1 MNAVFGVGQLAELL
15 AVGVLVQDGELRL
28 GGAQRQLLAAVGQ
41 PRGELAVLQLVLAL
55 DELGG
60 DDPALA
66 DLAQPVELLAV
77 VALRPALRLAE
88 RSELVAREEVGVA
101 GDDLGLLGGL
111 LLADADGPALLRALE
126 EKLLEPRLEIEGRV
140 DTCRRSRPESTCR
153 R

>member
-1 MNAVFGVGQLAELL
+1 M
-15 AVGVLVQDGELRL
+15 QDGELRL
-28 GGAQRQLLAAVGQ
+28 RGAQRQLLAAVGQ

-66 DLAQPVELLAV
+66 DLAQPVELLAEI
-77 VALRPALRLAE
+77 ALRPALRLAQ

-111 LLADADGPALLRALE
+111 LLADAYGPALLRALE

-140 DTCRRSRPESTCR
+140 DACRRHGPESTCR